1 MHRRNLGSTGLSV
14 SVLGLGSS
22 PFRHGSP
29 AICAEL
35 MQQAIDMDVTYYD
48 TARSYLNGE
57 EAVAHLPVHYRDRLV
72 IATKTGRR
80 FGKQCLEDLQKSLRT
95 MNTDRI
101 DVWMTH
107 MVRNEEEYELCT
119 ELGGF
124 CDIAIAARQAGLVR
138 ATGASFHASTEVIL
152 RAIKE
157 RAFDVVMFQMN
168 LIGRETVFGSSIRSY
183 REQLL
188 PAARANDVSVVV
200 MKVLAGGELRFG
212 APRLGFLGQGEPVE
226 ASIRGAVR
234 YATLHPHVATA
245 VVGMATSEE
254 LMRNVEA
261 VEGVN
266 DEMLP
271 EFDRWTGT
279 VADMDR
285 GECTRCGACLDKCPE
300 GINIPKVF
308 RLYDQQRF
316 FGMDTVARYRYS
328 ELDRNAAHCSECRKC
343 QEVCPEGFDIAKS
356 LATAHTSLQEVVQ
369 TDAGVGA

>member
-1 MHRRNLGSTGLSV
+1 MHCRNLGSTPLNV

-35 MQQAIDMDVTYYD
+35 MRQAIDMGITYYD

-57 EAVAHLPVHYRDRLV
+57 ESVAHLTAPYRDRLV
-72 IATKTGRR
+72 IASKTGRR
-80 FGKQCLEDLQKSLRT
+80 FGKQCVADLQRSLRT
-95 MNTDRI
+95 MGTDRI

-107 MVRNEEEYELCT
+107 MVRTEEEYELCT

-124 CDIAIAARQAGLVR
+124 CDIAIAAKQAGLVR
-138 ATGASFHASTEVIL
+138 ATGASFHASTDVIL
-152 RAIKE
+152 RAIEE

-188 PAARANDVSVVV
+188 PAAHANGIGVVV

-212 APRLGFLGQGEPVE
+212 APRLDFLNQSERLEG
-226 ASIRGAVR
+226 SISSAVR

-245 VVGMATSEE
+245 VVGMATSDE

-271 EFDRWTGT
+271 EFEKWAGT
-279 VADMDR
+279 VAAMDR
-285 GECTRCGACLDKCPE
+285 GECTRCGACLGKCPE

-308 RLYDQQRF
+308 RLHDQQRF

-328 ELDRNAAHCSECRKC
+328 ELERNAARCTECRKC
-343 QEVCPEGFDIAKS
+343 QEACPEQFDIAKS
-356 LATAHTSLQEVVQ
+356 LTAAHTSLQEVAA
-369 TDAGVGA
+369 TNAVGAG

>member
-1 MHRRNLGSTGLSV
+1 MHCRNLGSTPLKV

-35 MQQAIDMDVTYYD
+35 MQQAIDMGITYYD

-57 EAVAHLPVHYRDRLV
+57 ESVAHLPARYRDRLA

-80 FGKQCLEDLQKSLRT
+80 FGKQCLADLQRSLRT

-107 MVRNEEEYELCT
+107 MVRTEEEYELCT

-124 CDIAIAARQAGLVR
+124 CDIAIAAKQAGLVR
-138 ATGASFHASTEVIL
+138 ATGASFHASTDVIL
-152 RAIKE
+152 RAIEE

-188 PAARANDVSVVV
+188 PAAHANGVGVVV

-212 APRLGFLGQGEPVE
+212 APRLDFLNQSEPVE
-226 ASIRGAVR
+226 GSISSAVR
-234 YATLHPHVATA
+234 FATLHPHVATA
-245 VVGMATSEE
+245 VVGMATSDE
-254 LMRNVEA
+254 LVRNVKV

-271 EFDRWTGT
+271 EFEKWAGT
-279 VADMDR
+279 VAAMDR

-308 RLYDQQRF
+308 RLHDQQRF

-328 ELDRNAAHCSECRKC
+328 ELERSAAHCTECRKC
-343 QEVCPEGFDIAKS
+343 QEVCPEEFDIAKS
-356 LATAHTSLQEVVQ
+356 LTAAHTSLQEVAA
-369 TDAGVGA
+369 TDSVSAG

>member
-1 MHRRNLGSTGLSV
+1 MYCRNLGSTPLSV

-29 AICAEL
+29 AVCAEL
-35 MQQAIDMDVTYYD
+35 MRQAIDVGITYYD
-48 TARSYLNGE
+48 TARSYVNGE
-57 EAVAHLPVHYRDRLV
+57 KSVAHLPLHYRDRLV

-80 FGKQCLEDLQKSLRT
+80 FGKQCLEDLQRSLRT
-95 MNTDRI
+95 MNTDRV

-107 MVRNEEEYELCT
+107 MVRTEEEYELCT

-138 ATGASFHASTEVIL
+138 ATGASFHASTGLIL
-152 RAIKE
+152 RAIEE

-168 LIGRETVFGSSIRSY
+168 LIGRETVFGSSLRSY

-188 PAARANDVSVVV
+188 PAAHANGVGIVV

-212 APRLGFLGQGEPVE
+212 APRLALLNQIEPVE
-226 ASIRGAVR
+226 GSISSAVR
-234 YATLHPHVATA
+234 YATLHPHIATA

-254 LMRNVEA
+254 LVRNVKA

-271 EFDRWTGT
+271 EFEKWTGT
-279 VADMDR
+279 VAAMDR
-285 GECTRCGACLDKCPE
+285 GECTRCGACLDKCPV

-308 RLYDQQRF
+308 RVYDQQRF

-328 ELDRNAAHCSECRKC
+328 ELERNAADCTECRKC
-343 QEVCPEGFDIAKS
+343 QEVCPEDFDIARS
-356 LATAHTSLQEVVQ
+356 LAAAHTSLQAVEEN
-369 TDAGVGA
+369 DAVTAV

>member
-1 MHRRNLGSTGLSV
+1 MHCRKLGSTPLNV

-29 AICAEL
+29 VICAEL
-35 MQQAIDMDVTYYD
+35 MRQAIDMGITYYD

-57 EAVAHLPVHYRDRLV
+57 ESVAHLPARYRDRLV

-80 FGKQCLEDLQKSLRT
+80 FGKQCLEDLQRSLRT

-107 MVRNEEEYELCT
+107 MLRTEEEYGLCT

-124 CDIAIAARQAGLVR
+124 CDIAIAAKQAGLVR
-138 ATGASFHASTEVIL
+138 ATGASFHAATDVIL
-152 RAIKE
+152 RAIEE

-188 PAARANDVSVVV
+188 PAAHAKGVGVVV

-212 APRLGFLGQGEPVE
+212 APRLDFLNQSETVE
-226 ASIRGAVR
+226 GSISSAVR

-245 VVGMATSEE
+245 VVGMATSDE
-254 LMRNVEA
+254 LVRNLKA

-266 DEMLP
+266 DEMFP
-271 EFDRWTGT
+271 EFEKWAGT
-279 VADMDR
+279 VAAIDR

-308 RLYDQQRF
+308 RLHDQQRF
-316 FGMDTVARYRYS
+316 FGMDTAARYRYS
-328 ELDRNAAHCSECRKC
+328 ELERNAARCTECRKC
-343 QEVCPEGFDIAKS
+343 EEVCPEEFDIAQG
-356 LATAHTSLQEVVQ
+356 LTAAHNSLQEVPA
-369 TDAGVGA
+369 TDAVSAG